1 MHRGEYL
8 LMQSIEEDSR
18 PLGLVALRPRLSPT
32 ARGLPDGTS
41 VRVDALEIT
50 TVVPLH
56 EALDAN
62 QVLTLAARVSAA
74 ARCPWGNV
82 FPRTSVAPAADGA
95 FNGLWAA
102 ASVAGVRYTL
112 GPPED
117 TPAIGE

>member
-1 MHRGEYL
+1 MLSR
-8 LMQSIEEDSR
+8 EEDGWPR
-18 PLGLVALRPRLSPT
+18 GLVAQLPRLSPT

-74 ARCPWGNV
+74 AGSPWGSV
-82 FPRTSVAPAADGA
+82 FPRTSKASEADGA

-112 GPPED
+112 GPP
-117 TPAIGE
+117 